1 MLISKNG
8 NNWEP
13 GDKSQSFIWK
23 FPRQGIEI
31 NSKPSMKHLFAFRFY
46 FGDFRFTYQW
56 ELRLKRNFSIDAC
69 KIGQAIFFLSPCKIV
84 ANVTVLK
91 RETKFFRSQTSDKVI
106 FWIESPGLTAI
117 VKHGDHAM
125 TWYDHGDSYSPWYD
139 HGKIMPCSHVFPTR
153 DVTCVLNWCF
163 GRFKYLCKFS
173 KFSQIN
179 LSPEKLVCCRW

>member
-1 MLISKNG
+1 MFWLLNQSSSEGFGFLLLPLPRMLISKNG

-125 TWYDHGDSYSPWYD
+125 TWYDHGDSYSPMVWSWQD
-139 HGKIMPCSHVFPTR
+139 HAMQPCFSNPGCHV
-153 DVTCVLNWCF
+153 CA
-163 GRFKYLCKFS
+163 
-173 KFSQIN
+173 
-179 LSPEKLVCCRW
+179 KLVFWTI